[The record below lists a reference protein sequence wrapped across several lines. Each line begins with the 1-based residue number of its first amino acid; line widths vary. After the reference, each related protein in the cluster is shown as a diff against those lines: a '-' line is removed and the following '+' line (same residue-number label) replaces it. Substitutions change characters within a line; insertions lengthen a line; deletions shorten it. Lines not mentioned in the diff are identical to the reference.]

1 MNFPLPAFDPLLSL
15 PQDDQ
20 FNIDAAS
27 AGAIFDLS
35 ASAPHMGSA
44 NSPPGEL
51 ELDID
56 AFSHHFAGVGE
67 QPVLHL
73 PADELASMLDMPELH
88 ETMEDRAV
96 EAGLPSP
103 GVAQGSSLESFAAF
117 VNSHPTDALSL
128 ADPNFY
134 ANLGRQI
141 LTQYPHIAAA
151 LFPHNVGV
159 APPQYIADPNMFTPV
174 DFAPMQQQPQQQQQQ
189 QQQQDQAFDP
199 SMYQMFMQPT
209 DLAMAAPMRSISVTD
224 ISSNST
230 PIQTEP
236 SYTYPTAPLAQPAP
250 APVATAPAH
259 APPPAAESAPPRY
272 VPPGGAGMVGRRRV
286 ARTYNVPRVS
296 HRSDPE

>member
-88 ETMEDRAV
+88 ETIEDRAV

-159 APPQYIADPNMFTPV
+159 APPQYIADS
-174 DFAPMQQQPQQQQQQ
+174 AREK
-189 QQQQDQAFDP
+189 A
-199 SMYQMFMQPT
+199 SSWPT
-209 DLAMAAPMRSISVTD
+209 TIWPGWAAYSSVGAAGSADGSDASCVGTKELK
-224 ISSNST
+224 SNG
-230 PIQTEP
+230 
-236 SYTYPTAPLAQPAP
+236 
-250 APVATAPAH
+250 V
-259 APPPAAESAPPRY
+259 ESGSAWS
-272 VPPGGAGMVGRRRV
+272 PGA
-286 ARTYNVPRVS
+286 
-296 HRSDPE
+296 